1 VNERPAGYVLSH
13 PWSLGT
19 LPRLN
24 SLLGELPAVADTYAR
39 RVGAATYITNALTK
53 HARAH
58 GFPTMSLVAVN
69 GSLGFWQRHEFEE
82 ADIPELFPK
91 LLSYE
96 PEARLM
102 VRRL

>member
-1 VNERPAGYVLSH
+1 
-13 PWSLGT
+13 
-19 LPRLN
+19 
-24 SLLGELPAVADTYAR
+24 
-39 RVGAATYITNALTK
+39 
-53 HARAH
+53 
-58 GFPTMSLVAVN
+58 MSLVAVN